1 MILRLILILGV
12 IALVLIAL
20 TPRPDPSQLQNRGR
34 AFGIALRKTLFTV
47 AACGFALVGC
57 FGLWHS
63 WRQGDRTAFILAA
76 IAGLLSAAFAWLA
89 HRADRRPAGR

>member
-20 TPRPDPSQLQNRGR
+20 TPRPDPARMRSRSR
-34 AFGIALRKTLFTV
+34 AFAVALRKTLFTV

-57 FGLWHS
+57 FGLWHA
-63 WRQGDRTAFILAA
+63 WRQGDRTALILAG
-76 IAGLLSAAFAWLA
+76 IAALLSAGFSWLA
-89 HRADRRPAGR
+89 YRADRGPARG

>member
-20 TPRPDPSQLQNRGR
+20 TPRPDASQLQSRSR

-47 AACGFALVGC
+47 AACGFTLVGC
-57 FGLWHS
+57 FGLWHA
-63 WRQGDRTAFILAA
+63 WRQGDRTALILAG
-76 IAGLLSAAFAWLA
+76 IAALLAASFAWLA
-89 HRADRRPAGR
+89 HRVDRRPARR